1 MDILRQIEYEFNT
14 NTYESFFFNYNS
26 RTSINLTDSKF
37 SVENFIFWLWKV
49 GSLCVAENGMLIR
62 F

>member
-37 SVENFIFWLWKV
+37 SVENFIF
-49 GSLCVAENGMLIR
+49 
-62 F
+62 